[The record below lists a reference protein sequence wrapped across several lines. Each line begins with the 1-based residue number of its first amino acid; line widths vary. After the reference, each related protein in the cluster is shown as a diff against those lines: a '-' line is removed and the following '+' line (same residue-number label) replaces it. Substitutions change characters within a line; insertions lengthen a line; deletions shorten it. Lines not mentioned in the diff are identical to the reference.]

1 MVVWSVLVTI
11 ACPTL
16 SLVQLLCRMQPF
28 VMAYT
33 DAALP
38 PDGQGNTSRVAGLGV
53 VLDLGASTH
62 SCCLEIFA
70 ETTVESMITGELA
83 ARLVAA
89 KIADALHIQPFVLAS
104 DCLLAVQHLHKG
116 SWLAPWR
123 LQPWISQFQLLKSA
137 HIFQVIKISRQ
148 NDAAHCLAVQ
158 AKSVSHHSSCSFFC
172 SRNDHVQIYAVLSA
186 LQSVPWTS
194 S

>member
-38 PDGQGNTSRVAGLGV
+38 PDGQ
-53 VLDLGASTH
+53 
-62 SCCLEIFA
+62 